1 MTSALPLTAAT
12 YTPATNLAFSNS
24 SDVFIGC
31 LERYGAAHQLM
42 MLAEE
47 CSELTQAAM
56 KVYRVQGDPDECESA
71 LDHLAEEMA
80 DVRIMLEQLTMMF
93 GNDEQV
99 AKWTKYKLD
108 RQRSRL
114 AAH

>member
-1 MTSALPLTAAT
+1 MTAVLPTFAET
-12 YTPATNLAFSNS
+12 YTPATNHAFANS
-24 SDVFIGC
+24 SDVFVGC
-31 LERYGAAHQLM
+31 LERYGWSHEFI

-56 KVYRVQGDPDECESA
+56 KLHRVQHNSEERGKA

-93 GNDEQV
+93 DNDQRV
-99 AKWTKYKLD
+99 AEWVDYKLD
-108 RQRSRL
+108 RQRQRL
-114 AAH
+114 ASA